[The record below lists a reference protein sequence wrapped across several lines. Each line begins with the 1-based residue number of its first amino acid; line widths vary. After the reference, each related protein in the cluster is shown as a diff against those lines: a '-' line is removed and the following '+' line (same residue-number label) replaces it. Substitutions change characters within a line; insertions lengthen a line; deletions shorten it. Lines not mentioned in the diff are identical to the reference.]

1 MTATIVGLAASAV
14 TAGGALY
21 EGSQAASGLAA
32 TQNAQ
37 NQANDQWVAYQK
49 RIHDQQAAD
58 EQAAREKAT
67 AAQQSTLAKIGPQAQ
82 EQTQSTEQ
90 QRLNTLYNQP
100 GAGTAQGAGSPLL
113 SGEGTGNQS
122 TTNSIMSQINQATA
136 QARQRIAAL
145 ATASSYGGSFGG
157 LGTTVP
163 ITLAQGG
170 NAINLQN
177 AIRQGN
183 LKTYGVQQQVQPVQY
198 AVGPGTGAAGS
209 ISKALGSIAGT
220 LAGSAGPKAASG
232 FGGSGYNFDDLD
244 PSQMVGTPDFS
255 ALPANAFG

>member
-1 MTATIVGLAASAV
+1 M
-14 TAGGALY
+14 Y
-21 EGSQAASGLAA
+21 EGSQAASQIAA
-32 TQNAQ
+32 TRDAQ

-49 RIHDQQAAD
+49 RMHDQEAAAD
-58 EQAAREKAT
+58 QAAREKAT
-67 AAQQSTLAKIGPQAQ
+67 AAQQSTLNKISPQAQ

-90 QRLNTLYNQP
+90 QRLNALYNQAGSAAP
-100 GAGTAQGAGSPLL
+100 GGAGGASPLL

-177 AIRQGN
+177 AIRQGD
-183 LKTYGVQQQVQPVQY
+183 LKTYGVQQQVQPLQY
-198 AVGPGTGAAGS
+198 AVGPGTSATAG
-209 ISKALGSIAGT
+209 IGKALGGIAGT
-220 LAGSAGPKAASG
+220 LAGSAGPKAISG
-232 FGGSGYNFDDLD
+232 MGSLGSSAFGGAGYDFSSID
-244 PSQMVGTPDFS
+244 PSQMAGTPDFS
-255 ALPANAFG
+255 NINDYAFG